1 MKLTARL
8 VSLLL
13 LGALALL
20 LIDTYLSIRR
30 EASIVERDMR
40 LSAGLM
46 GRAMRGVLTDV
57 WVTRGELPALKLIQD
72 VNNAESSAFLRWVW
86 LDAPP
91 DDPQSP
97 LVPRE
102 NLEPVFH
109 GQEVSLRDRSRTGEQ
124 FLRTYV
130 PFPLEGPRRGALEIS
145 QSLAVLRQ
153 RMHAIVIRRIVLAL
167 ALALVGGA
175 LAVGLGIGLVG
186 HRLRR
191 VEEKIRRVG
200 EGDLTAPLTIGGHDE
215 LSAVAEGLNTM
226 CARLQESQAK
236 VKTETENRI
245 AALEALR
252 HADRLR
258 TVGQLASGVAHELG
272 TPLNVVSGRA
282 SLIASG
288 DLSEADIAESAAII
302 RSQSERM
309 AAIVRQLLG
318 FARRRSPT
326 RECVDLYDIAR
337 ECVQLTA
344 SFARKSDI
352 DLSLA
357 GGPAK
362 VTVDRGQIQ
371 QVLMNL
377 LMNALQ
383 ASPQHSAVEVG
394 VGREQI
400 QAPPGLPTCEG
411 KCACVY
417 VEDHGKGI
425 PPENLE
431 RIFEPF
437 FTTKDVGEGTGLG
450 LSTAQ
455 GIVRDHGGWI
465 AVRSSVGGGS
475 RFTVYLPEEAPN
487 GGANPDRG

>member
-13 LGALALL
+13 LGALVLL
-20 LIDTYLSIRR
+20 VIDTYSSIRR
-30 EASIVERDMR
+30 EASIVERDMH

-57 WVTRGELPALKLIQD
+57 WSTRGELRSLQLIQD
-72 VNNAESSAFLRWVW
+72 VNNAEHSAFLRWVW

-91 DDPQSP
+91 DDPQRP

-102 NLEPVFH
+102 RLGPVYQGH
-109 GQEVSLRDRSRTGEQ
+109 EVSLRDRSQTGER

-145 QSLAVLRQ
+145 QSLVVLQQ
-153 RMHAIVIRRIVLAL
+153 RMRAIVIRRIVLAL
-167 ALALVGGA
+167 ALALVGA
-175 LAVGLGIGLVG
+175 VLAVGLGIGLVG

-200 EGDLTAPLTIGGHDE
+200 EGDLTKPLTLSGHDE
-215 LSAVAEGLNTM
+215 LSEVAAGLNTM
-226 CARLQESQAK
+226 CARLEEYQAR
-236 VKTETENRI
+236 VKTETESRI

-258 TVGQLASGVAHELG
+258 TVGQLASGIAHELG

-282 SLIASG
+282 ALIASG
-288 DLSEADIAESAAII
+288 DLSGTEITESATII
-302 RSQSERM
+302 RSQAERM
-309 AAIVRQLLG
+309 ATIVRQLLG
-318 FARRRSPT
+318 FARRRSPA
-326 RECVDLYDIAR
+326 REWADLYDIAR
-337 ECVQLTA
+337 ECLQLAT
-344 SFARKSDI
+344 SLARKRDI
-352 DLSLA
+352 NVSLV
-357 GGPAK
+357 GDS
-362 VTVDRGQIQ
+362 VQITVDRGQIQ

-383 ASPQHSAVEVG
+383 ASSQHGAVEVG
-394 VGREQI
+394 VKWEQI
-400 QAPPGLPTCEG
+400 QTPPRR
-411 KCACVY
+411 CACVY
-417 VEDHGKGI
+417 VQDHGTGI
-425 PPENLE
+425 PAEDLE

-465 AVRSSVGGGS
+465 DVRSSAGEGS
-475 RFTVYLPEEAPN
+475 CFTVHLPEETPN
-487 GGANPDRG
+487 GGANSDCR